1 MALRCGILRSGTT
14 LELCTRSWGNQLEWD
29 DKGTRKAQGVQRPEN
44 AGRCPVGEP
53 AQVGGSARRVEG
65 NATTRVVAVG
75 GGPTWTGGSGGIR
88 HQEWRRLLE
97 SPGLDAGAE
106 VVQHL
111 LALPPA
117 GFHHRQDPLHEAAA
131 LRTVR
136 AATGLPPQHPMPFG
150 TLRLVVGRFHPYGIH
165 ERPQPLFVL
174 LQFLAGPCRLAA
186 AAPLSSLQRAPYRF
200 TDWLHALLE
209 WLP

>member
-1 MALRCGILRSGTT
+1 RR
-14 LELCTRSWGNQLEWD
+14 TRSWGKQLEWG

-44 AGRCPVGEP
+44 AGRCSVGEP
-53 AQVGGSARRVEG
+53 TQADGSARRVES
-65 NATTRVVAVG
+65 NATTRVVAVWG
-75 GGPTWTGGSGGIR
+75 NRRVPTWTGGSGGIG
-88 HQEWRRLLE
+88 HQGGGRLLD

-117 GFHHRQDPLHEAAA
+117 GFYHRQDPLHEPAA

-150 TLRLVVGRFHPYGIH
+150 TL
-165 ERPQPLFVL
+165 
-174 LQFLAGPCRLAA
+174 
-186 AAPLSSLQRAPYRF
+186 
-200 TDWLHALLE
+200 
-209 WLP
+209 